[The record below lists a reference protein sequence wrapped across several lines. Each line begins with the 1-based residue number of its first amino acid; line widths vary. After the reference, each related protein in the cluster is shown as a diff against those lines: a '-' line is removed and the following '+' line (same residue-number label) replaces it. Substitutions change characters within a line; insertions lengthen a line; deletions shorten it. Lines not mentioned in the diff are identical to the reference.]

1 MQSFA
6 LLGRLLVWSAVA
18 LGMIGIAVWF
28 VRRIRGDVLAQKDS
42 AEQAEHMLREFTA
55 MRAEGRLDEE
65 EYRAIRDR
73 LRSASSTRTGFPSA
87 SGKK

>member
-6 LLGRLLVWSAVA
+6 LLGRLFFWSAVA
-18 LGMIGIAVWF
+18 LGMVGIAVWLI
-28 VRRIRGDVLAQKDS
+28 RRIRGEALAQRDS
-42 AEQAEHMLREFTA
+42 AEQAEHMLREFTS

-73 LRSASSTRTGFPSA
+73 LRSVGGTRTSFPSA